1 MNQLTKTFWTELAD
15 NPVLMV
21 GLTEKADHRIPMTAQ
36 LDPEANSCFWF
47 YTTVSNRLAE
57 GGKAM
62 AQFASKGHDVFA
74 CIKGN
79 LAEETDPS
87 VIDKYWSKPVEAW
100 YPEGR
105 GDPTLIMLRF
115 DLDDAEIWH
124 ADPDLKGIFKMLTGR
139 SVDPQETG
147 EHDRVKL

>member
-1 MNQLTKTFWTELAD
+1 MNELTETFWKELAD

-21 GLTEKADHRIPMTAQ
+21 GLSENTDHHIPMTAQ

-47 YTTVSNRLAE
+47 YTTVDNRLAK
-57 GGKAM
+57 GGTAM

-79 LAEETDPS
+79 LVQEINPAI
-87 VIDKYWSKPVEAW
+87 IDKYWSKRVEAW

-105 GDPTLIMLRF
+105 QDPTLLMLRF

-124 ADPDLKGIFKMLTGR
+124 ADPNLKGIFKMLTGR
-139 SVDPQETG
+139 FVKPEEAG
-147 EHDRVKL
+147 EHDRVAL